1 MEDKKKT
8 SKFSK
13 VERQVLV
20 VLAVLGL
27 VVLISIGAYYLMK
40 PKPAYFEYGPFKVYP
55 RGLAGTSLTYY
66 YIPFKNTAGL
76 LNQVAFRNDPRT
88 LEDINLNV
96 SEELWRGISQV
107 WVSTDPNVSYASIP
121 AGEIGRLSIAIGLN
135 TSYAFSK
142 NAGSYY
148 AMNCDNATSEIR
160 VIDLRVGDVTKVYSE
175 GECMVIEGKDDVEQS
190 RAADKL
196 AITWLERLVISK

>member
-1 MEDKKKT
+1 MENKKKS

-13 VERQVLV
+13 IEKQ
-20 VLAVLGL
+20 VLAVLAIL
-27 VVLISIGAYYLMK
+27 ALIVLISIGAYYAMK
-40 PKPAYFEYGPFKVYP
+40 PKPAYFEYAPFKVYKKM
-55 RGLAGTSLTYY
+55 LEGTSVNYY
-66 YIPFKNTAGL
+66 YIPFTNADGL
-76 LNQVAFRNDPRT
+76 MNQVAFRNDPRT
-88 LEDINLNV
+88 LDDVSLNV

-148 AMNCDNATSEIR
+148 SMNCDNATSEIR
-160 VIDLRVGDVTKVYSE
+160 VIDIRVGDVAKVYSE
-175 GECMVIEGKDDVEQS
+175 GHCMIIEGKDDVEQS

-196 AITWLERLVISK
+196 AVTWLERLVVSK